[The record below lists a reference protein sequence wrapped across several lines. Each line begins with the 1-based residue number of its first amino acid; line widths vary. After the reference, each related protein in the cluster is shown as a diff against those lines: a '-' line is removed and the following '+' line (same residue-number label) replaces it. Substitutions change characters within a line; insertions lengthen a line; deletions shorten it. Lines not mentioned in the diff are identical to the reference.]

1 MTSEEALALV
11 MSKYGKV
18 EAASRKRK
26 TILKNLQ
33 AQNKLAKMH
42 SDYDVEEDSSN
53 VGDHLQVEIGNFHSV
68 KIYGFF
74 CYLDFLREINCGEF
88 RIWKCTI
95 LRQFDFT

>member
-53 VGDHLQVEIGNFHSV
+53 VGDHLQVEIGNFSQCESLR
-68 KIYGFF
+68 IFLALEFF
-74 CYLDFLREINCGEF
+74 M
-88 RIWKCTI
+88 
-95 LRQFDFT
+95 